1 MNAEKLTKNTI
12 KAFEDAQR
20 LAAEY
25 GNPNIT
31 PLHLLYA
38 LAEPAEGLI
47 RQLFV
52 SMDIDGGGFVAR
64 TLEEIKKLPRVSGAS
79 RSDVSAELSSA
90 LAESEKCAEKM
101 GDSYVSVEHI
111 MLSLIKTAS
120 GKAKEVFREYGIT
133 EDGFLSAL
141 KAVRGNRRADSD
153 SPEDHY
159 SQLAD

>member
-20 LAAEY
+20 IAAEY

-120 GKAKEVFREYGIT
+120 GKAKE
-133 EDGFLSAL
+133 L
-141 KAVRGNRRADSD
+141 
-153 SPEDHY
+153 
-159 SQLAD
+159 